1 MKAVRRS
8 NSKRSVEF
16 FTQSLWLSFS
26 ICLYFLWY
34 LIWRCIESLFDY
46 SNKNNCMATMATN
59 QQLSFLQ
66 EKIREIG
73 SALFF
78 NLSESVLKLPTSIVS
93 TLKVDD
99 YGFVWFF
106 VQRPRQQL
114 QEFEMEFPVRL
125 DFFKK
130 GSGCFLQVNG
140 KGWVVADPE
149 ELNAFVTLPEDAKKL
164 ATNEMVLV
172 KVKIMRAEY
181 HETRTSNSQS
191 WWQSAVNTV
200 TTWFR
205 HSNNLRPDVY
215 YPAS

>member
-1 MKAVRRS
+1 
-8 NSKRSVEF
+8 
-16 FTQSLWLSFS
+16 
-26 ICLYFLWY
+26 
-34 LIWRCIESLFDY
+34 
-46 SNKNNCMATMATN
+46 MATMATN

-66 EKIREIG
+66 EKIQEIG

-106 VQRPRQQL
+106 VQKPMQNL
-114 QEFEMEFPVRL
+114 KEFESEFPVRL
-125 DFFKK
+125 DFFRK

-140 KGWVVADPE
+140 KGWVVCDPE
-149 ELNAFVTLPEDAKKL
+149 EMNSFVSLPEDAKRL
-164 ATNEMVLV
+164 AVNDMVLV

-181 HETRTSNSQS
+181 YETRSTHRHS
-191 WWQSAVNTV
+191 WWQNAVNTV

-205 HSNNLRPDVY
+205 NSNHLRPDVY